1 MRPFTCRIKT
11 HREYDKMAKAEI
23 KIGDKVKAGFTK
35 PAGLPRKYTEGVVTG
50 FAPGGNVYVKYCRQ
64 GKPDATGCFS
74 KNQISLIE
82 AA

>member
-1 MRPFTCRIKT
+1 
-11 HREYDKMAKAEI
+11 MAKAEI

-50 FAPGGNVYVKYCRQ
+50 FSPGGSVYVKYCRE